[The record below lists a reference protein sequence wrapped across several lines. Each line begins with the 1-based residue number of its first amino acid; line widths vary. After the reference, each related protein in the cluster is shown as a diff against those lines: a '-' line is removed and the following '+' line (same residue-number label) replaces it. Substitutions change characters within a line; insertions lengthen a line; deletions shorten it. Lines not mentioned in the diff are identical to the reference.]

1 MGTDAISMAA
11 RTVGDTNSRAGSR
24 SFMKRSESGILN
36 DPEIWEISDSDDD
49 DQIEKGNQQ
58 RLKTAGNSVNPLD

>member
-1 MGTDAISMAA
+1 MGIDAASMAA

-24 SFMKRSESGILN
+24 GFMKRSESGILN

>member
-49 DQIEKGNQQ
+49 D
-58 RLKTAGNSVNPLD
+58 

>member
-1 MGTDAISMAA
+1 MGTDVASMAA

-24 SFMKRSESGILN
+24 GTMKRSESGILN

-49 DQIEKGNQQ
+49 DLVGKGN
-58 RLKTAGNSVNPLD
+58 

>member
-1 MGTDAISMAA
+1 MGTDVASMAA

-24 SFMKRSESGILN
+24 GFMKRSESGILN

-49 DQIEKGNQQ
+49 DQIGKGN
-58 RLKTAGNSVNPLD
+58 